1 MMPDMA
7 QGASQTFI
15 DSLALRNAFASTKDI
30 DEALHAYE
38 SERRAASNY
47 VVKCSQKG
55 SFLGRNNVRPIPVRY
70 EQEIETIAM

>member
-15 DSLALRNAFASTKDI
+15 DSLALRDAFASIKDI
-30 DEALHAYE
+30 DQALHKYE
-38 SERRAASNY
+38 TERRPASNY

-55 SFLGRNNVRPIPVRY
+55 SFLGRNNVSPIPLRY
-70 EQEIETIAM
+70 ESEIEAVTV